1 MSMEVNRQELKARA
15 RERLRASH
23 PAFWKIT
30 LVYLLLTSGVT
41 AVADL
46 AGAARIGLPPLH
58 LDTFALFLSL
68 LVILYTTVMHLGY
81 QWWALRTYRQ
91 QPTGYGALI
100 DGFSM
105 AGRVILMNV
114 VIFFSALG
122 WAVTFALP
130 YSLVLFLLS
139 GLVSSGVGMLFFSLL
154 AMGGAFLGSLWIG
167 YRYAMAPYLLIDH
180 PELGASAAVRESVA
194 MMKGW
199 KWEFCKLDLSFLG
212 WHLINALLSLA
223 VTLVFALPMLP
234 TLMEAGTDL
243 AQLLVTPSLALPW
256 TAVLLS
262 SLIQLPLSL
271 WLTPYQTVTFSGF
284 YQARVMQ
291 STQVPP
297 VWERSDPYDVS

>member
-1 MSMEVNRQELKARA
+1 
-15 RERLRASH
+15 
-23 PAFWKIT
+23 
-30 LVYLLLTSGVT
+30 
-41 AVADL
+41 
-46 AGAARIGLPPLH
+46 
-58 LDTFALFLSL
+58 
-68 LVILYTTVMHLGY
+68 
-81 QWWALRTYRQ
+81 
-91 QPTGYGALI
+91 
-100 DGFSM
+100 
-105 AGRVILMNV
+105 VILMNV

-122 WAVTFALP
+122 WAVAFALP

-256 TAVLLS
+256 TA
-262 SLIQLPLSL
+262 
-271 WLTPYQTVTFSGF
+271 
-284 YQARVMQ
+284 A
-291 STQVPP
+291 
-297 VWERSDPYDVS
+297 

>member
-1 MSMEVNRQELKARA
+1 
-15 RERLRASH
+15 
-23 PAFWKIT
+23 
-30 LVYLLLTSGVT
+30 
-41 AVADL
+41 
-46 AGAARIGLPPLH
+46 
-58 LDTFALFLSL
+58 
-68 LVILYTTVMHLGY
+68 
-81 QWWALRTYRQ
+81 
-91 QPTGYGALI
+91 
-100 DGFSM
+100 
-105 AGRVILMNV
+105 
-114 VIFFSALG
+114 
-122 WAVTFALP
+122 
-130 YSLVLFLLS
+130 
-139 GLVSSGVGMLFFSLL
+139 
-154 AMGGAFLGSLWIG
+154 
-167 YRYAMAPYLLIDH
+167 MAPYLLIDH

>member
-1 MSMEVNRQELKARA
+1 MPLEVNRRELKARA
-15 RERLRASH
+15 RERIHASH

-30 LVYLLLTSGVT
+30 LVYLLLTSGVA

-46 AGAARIGLPPLH
+46 AGAARIGIPPLH

-68 LVILYTTVMHLGY
+68 LVSLYTTVMRLGH

-91 QPTGYGALI
+91 QPTGYSTLI

-114 VIFFSALG
+114 VIFFSTMG
-122 WAVTFALP
+122 WAMIFALP
-130 YSLVLFLLS
+130 FSLVLLLLS
-139 GLVSSGVGMLFFSLL
+139 GLISSNSGMLFLYFI
-154 AMGGAFLGSLWIG
+154 AMGGTFLYSLWIS

-180 PELGASAAVRESVA
+180 PEQGATAAVRESVA
-194 MMKGW
+194 MMRGW

-223 VTLVFALPMLP
+223 VTLAFALPMLP
-234 TLMEAGTDL
+234 ALMKAGTDL
-243 AQLLVTPSLALPW
+243 AQLFITPSIALPW

-262 SLIQLPLSL
+262 SLIQFPLSL
-271 WLTPYQTVTFSGF
+271 WLEPYQAVAFAGF

-291 STQVPP
+291 TTQVPP
-297 VWERSDPYDVS
+297 VWEAGDPYDIS

>member
-1 MSMEVNRQELKARA
+1 MPMEVNRRELKARA
-15 RERLRASH
+15 REQLRASH
-23 PAFWKIT
+23 PAFWRIT
-30 LVYLLLTSGVT
+30 LVYLLLTSGVA

-46 AGAARIGLPPLH
+46 AGAARIGLPPVH
-58 LDTFALFLSL
+58 LDTFALFLAL
-68 LVILYTTVMHLGY
+68 LVTLYTMVMRLGY
-81 QWWALRTYRQ
+81 QWWALRTCRR

-122 WAVTFALP
+122 WAVAFALP
-130 YSLVLFLLS
+130 SSLVLLLLS
-139 GLVSSGVGMLFFSLL
+139 GLLSSGGGMLFLYLL
-154 AMGGAFLGSLWIG
+154 AMGGTFLGSLWIG

-180 PELGASAAVRESVA
+180 PEQGAGAAVRESVA
-194 MMKGW
+194 MMQGW

-212 WHLINALLSLA
+212 WHLVNALLSLA
-223 VTLVFALPMLP
+223 VTLAFALPMLP
-234 TLMEAGTDL
+234 SLLEAGIDPT
-243 AQLLVTPSLALPW
+243 QLLSIQSLALPW
-256 TAVLLS
+256 IATLLS

-271 WLTPYQTVTFSGF
+271 WLEPYQAVTFAGF

-291 STQVPP
+291 STQAPP

>member
-1 MSMEVNRQELKARA
+1 MPMEVNRRELMARA
-15 RERLRASH
+15 RERIRASH
-23 PAFWKIT
+23 PAFWKVT
-30 LVYLLLTSGVT
+30 LVYLLLTSGVA

-46 AGAARIGLPPLH
+46 AGAARIGLPPVH
-58 LDTFALFLSL
+58 LDTFALFLAL
-68 LVILYTTVMHLGY
+68 LVTLYTMVMGLGY

-91 QPTGYGALI
+91 QSAGYSTLI

-114 VIFFSALG
+114 IIFFSTMG
-122 WAVTFALP
+122 WAMVFALP
-130 YSLVLFLLS
+130 FSLVLLLLS
-139 GLVSSGVGMLFFSLL
+139 GLVSSGGGMLFLYLL
-154 AMGGAFLGSLWIG
+154 AMGGTFLYSMWVG

-180 PELGASAAVRESVA
+180 PEQGAGAPVRESVA
-194 MMKGW
+194 MMRGW

-234 TLMEAGTDL
+234 ALLGSGTDL
-243 AQLLVTPSLALPW
+243 ARFLVDPSLALPW
-256 TAVLLS
+256 TAALLS
-262 SLIQLPLSL
+262 GLIQLPLSL
-271 WLTPYQTVTFSGF
+271 WLKPYQTVTFAGF

-291 STQVPP
+291 STQAPP

>member
-105 AGRVILMNV
+105 
-114 VIFFSALG
+114 
-122 WAVTFALP
+122 
-130 YSLVLFLLS
+130 
-139 GLVSSGVGMLFFSLL
+139 
-154 AMGGAFLGSLWIG
+154 
-167 YRYAMAPYLLIDH
+167 
-180 PELGASAAVRESVA
+180 
-194 MMKGW
+194 
-199 KWEFCKLDLSFLG
+199 
-212 WHLINALLSLA
+212 
-223 VTLVFALPMLP
+223 LP